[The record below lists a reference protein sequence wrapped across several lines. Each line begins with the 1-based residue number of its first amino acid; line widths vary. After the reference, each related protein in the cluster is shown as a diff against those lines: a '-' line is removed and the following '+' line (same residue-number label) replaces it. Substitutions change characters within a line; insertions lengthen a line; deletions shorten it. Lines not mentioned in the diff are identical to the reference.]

1 MGCAT
6 IFGLNNRVDN
16 ARVSILDTSL
26 DDKGEKTKCLIVT
39 SQIGTDCT
47 IDDRIKAS
55 PKLLLQRLNAPKLC
69 YMIWL

>member
-39 SQIGTDCT
+39 SQIGTDCM

-55 PKLLLQRLNAPKLC
+55 P
-69 YMIWL
+69 